1 MAWTPASGDRRCVHK
16 SSRTG
21 EQCRLWGVRGTDPPT
36 CKVHGASAPQVR
48 TAAERRV
55 AEATARELARQ
66 VDVDAAQFD
75 GDPYAALR
83 DLLSRDQTEVERFG
97 RLADQLGDGQLTYRT
112 RSGVEQL
119 RAALNAYRAE
129 RDALGRHLDLL
140 LRAGV
145 AERLIQVR
153 EVQHNVNEVGT
164 AAIFGH
170 CLTLFA
176 GDVSSALA
184 DARAYEY
191 HDQVMAAFRRR
202 VRQRLE
208 NEQEMILPQ
217 IRILAEGRA
226 G

>member
-1 MAWTPASGDRRCVHK
+1 MDDSKRCTATAN
-16 SSRTG
+16 RTG
-21 EQCRLWGVRGTDPPT
+21 KRCGLARIPGTT
-36 CKVHGASAPQVR
+36 VCSVHGGSAPQVR
-48 TAAERRV
+48 EAGQRRV
-55 AEATARELARQ
+55 AEARARELAKRLE
-66 VDVDAAQFD
+66 VDPDQFD
-75 GDPYAALR
+75 GDPYVALR
-83 DLLSRDQTEVERFG
+83 DLLARDQAEVERFG
-97 RLADQLGDGQLTYRT
+97 RLAVALEDGELTYRT

-119 RAALNAYRAE
+119 RAALDAYRAE

-145 AERLIQVR
+145 AERLIQMR
-153 EVQHNVNEVGT
+153 EVQYKVNEASP

-176 GDVSSALA
+176 GDASSALA

>member
-1 MAWTPASGDRRCVHK
+1 MQTRFRK
-16 SSRTG
+16 
-21 EQCRLWGVRGTDPPT
+21 
-36 CKVHGASAPQVR
+36 
-48 TAAERRV
+48 
-55 AEATARELARQ
+55 AEARARDLAKRLE
-66 VDVDAAQFD
+66 VDPDQFD
-75 GDPYAALR
+75 GDPYVALR
-83 DLLSRDQTEVERFG
+83 DLLVRDQAEVERFG
-97 RLADQLGDGQLTYRT
+97 RLAVALEDGELTYRT

-119 RAALNAYRAE
+119 RAALDAYRAE

-145 AERLIQVR
+145 AERLIQMR
-153 EVQHNVNEVGT
+153 EVQYKVNEASP

-176 GDVSSALA
+176 GDASSALA

-208 NEQEMILPQ
+208 NEQEMILP
-217 IRILAEGRA
+217 
-226 G
+226 

>member
-176 GDVSSALA
+176 GDASSALA

-208 NEQEMILPQ
+208 NEQEMILP
-217 IRILAEGRA
+217 
-226 G
+226 

>member
-1 MAWTPASGDRRCVHK
+1 MDDSKRCTATAN
-16 SSRTG
+16 RTG
-21 EQCRLWGVRGTDPPT
+21 KRCGLARILGTT
-36 CKVHGASAPQVR
+36 VCSVHGGSAPQVR
-48 TAAERRV
+48 EAGQRRV
-55 AEATARELARQ
+55 AEARARELAKRLE
-66 VDVDAAQFD
+66 VDPDQFD
-75 GDPYAALR
+75 GDPYVALR
-83 DLLSRDQTEVERFG
+83 DLLARDQAEVERFG
-97 RLADQLGDGQLTYRT
+97 RVAVALEDGELTYRT

-119 RAALNAYRAE
+119 RAALDAYRAE

-153 EVQHNVNEVGT
+153 EVQHKVNEASP

-170 CLTLFA
+170 CLTLFT

-202 VRQRLE
+202 VQQRLE

-217 IRILAEGRA
+217 IRILAEGSA